1 MQRTMKTLPTR
12 TLPTRTLPARTLF
25 AQVTDPAPSQ
35 PRAGQGPDRPLA
47 KVFVRDLVLN
57 ALVGIYDREK
67 TARQRVRVNLDLQVL
82 DRVGPKRDAIDDVV
96 SYEDAVN
103 TVKAVV
109 GAGHVNLLETLAE
122 DIADSLLSDPRI
134 RTATVRLEKLDA
146 FAECAA
152 VGIEIVR
159 GQG

>member
-1 MQRTMKTLPTR
+1 MTTTTAKS
-12 TLPTRTLPARTLF
+12 LF
-25 AQVTDPAPSQ
+25 AQVTSPASRSLPG
-35 PRAGQGPDRPLA
+35 RALA
-47 KVFVRDLVLN
+47 KVFVRDLVLP
-57 ALVGIYDREK
+57 ALVGIYDHER
-67 TARQRVRVNLDLQVL
+67 AAPQRVRVNLELQVL

-103 TVKAVV
+103 SVKAVI

-146 FAECAA
+146 FAECGA

-159 GQG
+159 TQA